1 MKSLNFKGAILTV
14 LYLLISF
21 LGMNYL
27 NINWQPFQVLLMP
40 AELCFAPFINKE
52 FQLEQINMSLFS
64 LYFLWSFNCVYLS
77 VINSLLK
84 QATLKILK
92 KI

>member
-27 NINWQPFQVLLMP
+27 NLNWQPLQVLLMP
-40 AELCFAPFINKE
+40 AELCFTPFINKE

-77 VINSLLK
+77 VINCLLK
-84 QATLKILK
+84 QAKLKTLRKI
-92 KI
+92 